1 MKQFIT
7 TAAFLFITFL
17 SVAQKPEI
25 YSPSGIALNGYDVVS
40 FYTESK
46 AVTGNDVF
54 SFKWKDVTWLFSSQ
68 QHLDSFKLSPQKYE
82 PAYGG
87 YCAYGTSR
95 GYKASAQADTWMI
108 LNSKLYFNYNL
119 KVKEAW
125 DKNRAVYIDS
135 ANVKWPLIKKS

>member
-7 TAAFLFITFL
+7 TGLILLISFFSL
-17 SVAQKPEI
+17 AQKPEI

-46 AVTGNDVF
+46 TLKGSEAF
-54 SFKWKDVTWLFSSQ
+54 SFKWKDALWLFSTE
-68 QHLDSFKLSPQKYE
+68 QHLDSFKRSPEKYE

-95 GYKASAQADTWMI
+95 GYKAPTQPDTWVI

-119 KVKEAW
+119 KVKETW
-125 DKNRAVYIDS
+125 DKNRTVFIDS
-135 ANVKWPLIKKS
+135 ANAKWPQIKKL